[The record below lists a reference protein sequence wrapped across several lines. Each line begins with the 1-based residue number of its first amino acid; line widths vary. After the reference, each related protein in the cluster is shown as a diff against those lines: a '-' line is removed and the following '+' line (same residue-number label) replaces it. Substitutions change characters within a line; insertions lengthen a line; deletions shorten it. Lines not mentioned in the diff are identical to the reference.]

1 MLLLLL
7 LLIQPQTTQN
17 TYTKTK
23 VQFTPSRTQLAL
35 CVFSAT
41 NTHKFRPR
49 VGDATKP
56 ASIRKWRANSM
67 RSTIN
72 KTQKKIVNQEKKN
85 TKTFYLI
92 IICECK
98 RRKNCIK
105 FQPYFH
111 SDLFFVL
118 STQPIETSKWKY
130 QSLKQTKRNYR
141 FIN

>member
-17 TYTKTK
+17 TYTKTI

-49 VGDATKP
+49 EGDATKP

-72 KTQKKIVNQEKKN
+72 KTQKKIVNQEKKH
-85 TKTFYLI
+85 
-92 IICECK
+92 
-98 RRKNCIK
+98 KNILFNNNLWVQAK
-105 FQPYFH
+105 KKLYKIPTIFSFWSFFRSLH
-111 SDLFFVL
+111 SAH
-118 STQPIETSKWKY
+118 WN
-130 QSLKQTKRNYR
+130 KQMKIPKSQANKKKLQVH
-141 FIN
+141 